1 MKPLFSTLIVAA
13 SLFVASLP
21 IMGCGGKDTPGH
33 IPDYK
38 PKPGKED
45 YKYVKAE
52 GNVRIMTYNC
62 FYCKSNTSNKTF
74 SDEHTADFA
83 KVIKALNPDVV
94 VIQELDSGTTER
106 NKRYLLDDIRRATG
120 LDYDLFFGSAAPY
133 SEGKIGPGVLYK
145 RAMQPTSIKKI
156 ALPGKEARALMVLT
170 FPRFALLGTHLD
182 LDVTARKASADIVN
196 HELTTLATQP
206 VFFAGDLN
214 DSPSW
219 KPEQT
224 AFPIIERSFEIIS
237 ARSGSIPDQ
246 PNETID
252 YILVDKAHKSAVKVV
267 QTAVVKQLEINGK
280 VTETQTVSDH
290 FPVFVDVRF

>member
-1 MKPLFSTLIVAA
+1 MKPLFSTLIAAA

-33 IPDYK
+33 IPDYQPK
-38 PKPGKED
+38 PKNED
-45 YKYVKAE
+45 YKYAKAE

-62 FYCKSNTSNKTF
+62 FYCKSNTASKTF
-74 SDEHTADFA
+74 SAEHTADFA

-145 RAMQPTSIKKI
+145 RTMQPTSIKKI
-156 ALPGKEARALMVLT
+156 ALPGKETRALMVLT
-170 FPRFALLGTHLD
+170 FPRFTLLGTHLD

-252 YILVDKAHKSAVKVV
+252 YILVDKAHKGAVKVV

-280 VTETQTVSDH
+280 VTETGTISDH